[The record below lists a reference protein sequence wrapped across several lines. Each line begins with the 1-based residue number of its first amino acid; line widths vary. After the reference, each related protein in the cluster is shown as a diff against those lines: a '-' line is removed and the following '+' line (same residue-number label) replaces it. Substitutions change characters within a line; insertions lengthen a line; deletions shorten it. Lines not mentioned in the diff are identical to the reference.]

1 MVPCGCDPLGMGSD
15 GRLGSNEMVH
25 HIKNALQAVSSNL
38 LNKATQ
44 TATDTVGW
52 IFLTVLKANIDQTLC
67 NAVLVH
73 NVQRHLEELEQCIF
87 VFVRARTQG
96 PEEPSISNNEPVS
109 DSDDGHYE
117 TKDGD
122 DGRYETVGPCLA
134 ARPIV
139 SMRLQW
145 AQWGPSW
152 RGPQC
157 DCVHNIL
164 TTYSSG
170 IC

>member
-73 NVQRHLEELEQCIF
+73 NVQRHLEELEPCIF

-134 ARPIV
+134 ARPTV
-139 SMRLQW
+139 QKKVKHEQPV
-145 AQWGPSW
+145 AQQGASS

-157 DCVHNIL
+157 E
-164 TTYSSG
+164 
-170 IC
+170 